1 MKDKL
6 IIFDTTLRDGEQSPG
21 ASMTLDEKIR
31 IALMLEQLKVDIIEA
46 GFPIASEGDFAA
58 VKAVAQ
64 TIKGSTICGLARA
77 NESDIR
83 RAIDAIEP
91 APRKRLHTFIATSP
105 IHMEFKLRL
114 KPQEVLEKAIQ
125 SVKLARN
132 LCDDVEFSCEDAGRS
147 EPDFLCRII
156 EQAIEA
162 GAATINIPDTVGYA
176 VPQQFG
182 SLIKELIT
190 RVPNAAKAVFSSH
203 CHNDLGLAVANSLV
217 ALQNGA
223 RQVEC
228 TINGLGERA
237 GNASLEEIVM
247 TVKTRHDF
255 IHLKTDIDTT
265 KLVPCSKIVSQ
276 ITGFPV
282 QPNKAI
288 VGANAFAHESGIH
301 QDGVIKYRRTYE
313 IMEAEDVGWPT
324 NRLVLGKHSGRHAF
338 LKRMEGLG
346 YKLTKE
352 QLELAFK
359 EFKRLADHK
368 HLVYDEDLHSLI
380 SMKPQQDKENFVLES
395 LEVRTATNEKA
406 QAHIILR
413 KKGQSLAEKAE
424 GNGPVDAIF
433 EAIKKITGLKAQL
446 TLYSVNAITEGT
458 DALGEV
464 IVRLQK
470 NGRIVNGSGS
480 DLDILA
486 ASAKA
491 YIHSVNLLQAEE
503 KLNPQHEISV

>member
-1 MKDKL
+1 VVE
-6 IIFDTTLRDGEQSPG
+6 R
-21 ASMTLDEKIR
+21 
-31 IALMLEQLKVDIIEA
+31 
-46 GFPIASEGDFAA
+46 A
-58 VKAVAQ
+58 VTAV
-64 TIKGSTICGLARA
+64 
-77 NESDIR
+77 E
-83 RAIDAIEP
+83 
-91 APRKRLHTFIATSP
+91 
-105 IHMEFKLRL
+105 
-114 KPQEVLEKAIQ
+114 
-125 SVKLARN
+125 LARN

-147 EPDFLCRII
+147 EIDFLCHII
-156 EQAIEA
+156 EQAIKA
-162 GAATINIPDTVGYA
+162 GATTINIPDTVGYA
-176 VPQQFG
+176 VPDQFG
-182 SLIKELIT
+182 KLVKELINKI
-190 RVPNAAKAVFSSH
+190 PNADKAVFSAH
-203 CHNDLGLAVANSLV
+203 CHNDLGLAVANSL
-217 ALQNGA
+217 ASLQNGA

-247 TVKTRHDF
+247 AVKTRKDF
-255 IHLKTDIDTT
+255 IHLNTTIDTT

-301 QDGVIKYRRTYE
+301 QDGVIKYRQTYE

-338 LKRMEGLG
+338 QKRMEEIG
-346 YKLTKE
+346 YRLSRE
-352 QLELAFK
+352 ELEPIFL
-359 EFKRLADHK
+359 EFKKLADHK
-368 HLVYDEDLHSLI
+368 HMVYDEDLHSLI
-380 SMKPQQDKENFVLES
+380 HRKPEQDDNIFVFENLQV
-395 LEVRTATNEKA
+395 TTQTNRQA
-406 QAHIILR
+406 QAHITLK
-413 KKGQSLAEKAE
+413 KKGKILTEKAS

-433 EAIKKITGLKAQL
+433 AAIKKITGLDAQL

-470 NGRIVNGSGS
+470 NGRIANGAGS

-491 YIHSVNLLQAEE
+491 YVHSVNLLQENE
-503 KLNPQHEISV
+503 KVNPQHSV